1 MALTDIGEK
10 GNETFYDWYNAAI
23 NKNMGIGIMYDY
35 LSTTS
40 EDFGKGKTNTTTM
53 ISTWNKKLYG
63 DQDKCNEQHKD
74 VWGQIQ
80 TEAENGWFVPSR
92 AEWSAFV
99 GELGIITRENYNLR
113 MDYWSSSQYSDSEV
127 FVISFEA
134 NIISTATTDSVSR
147 IRLSTTF

>member
-1 MALTDIGEK
+1 M
-10 GNETFYDWYNAAI
+10 
-23 NKNMGIGIMYDY
+23 
-35 LSTTS
+35 
-40 EDFGKGKTNTTTM
+40 
-53 ISTWNKKLYG
+53 
-63 DQDKCNEQHKD
+63 
-74 VWGQIQ
+74 WGQIQ